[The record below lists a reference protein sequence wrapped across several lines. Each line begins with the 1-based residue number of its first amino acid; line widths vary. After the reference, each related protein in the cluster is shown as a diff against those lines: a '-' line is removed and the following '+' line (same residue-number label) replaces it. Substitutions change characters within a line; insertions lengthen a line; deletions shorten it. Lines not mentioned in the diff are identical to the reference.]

1 MPTRRHSAIRI
12 ALTIVIALVCAVGL
26 SQVGT
31 AGGPSRGAAILQQF
45 ELPPTSLTLFG
56 YPQGQLDTART
67 HGLTVDDQPAIGS
80 GLIALGG
87 GHYLGITDR
96 GPNIDHFTDTTVPCD
111 GNGGTLSA
119 NGKMH
124 PLPQFTPAIVE
135 FHAHGGTIDPVS
147 IVNLVGNGGVPVGG
161 LSNFGPDDDPS
172 FLDPCT
178 SASTFNVNG
187 MDVEDFALLP
197 GGRFLGVE
205 ENRPSLFVGV
215 LNTGLIEKRYIP
227 ATQAL
232 PGAAYPVQSSL
243 PEVLKR
249 RSKNRGFEGI
259 AITPDM
265 QTAYT
270 MSQSPLEVGCAGGTS
285 VCRNGR
291 VLRILKLDVSS
302 PLNIIVTGQYV
313 YRMSD
318 PAVYPPGTPARSLKL
333 SAMSWVGPDKL
344 LLLERSDDPGFGG
357 VRLVL
362 VDLEGA
368 TDINGLY
375 DASLVPEQTAAAG
388 VAHHV
393 SSRVVFEE
401 FENQPAD
408 ERLFWTYKLEGMA
421 IQNANSVDIIND
433 NDFGIVGDPN
443 MPPPTNLWSLR
454 LASQLPLGR

>member
-1 MPTRRHSAIRI
+1 MLTYRRSTIFLG
-12 ALTIVIALVCAVGL
+12 LTVVIGVICAVGSSL
-26 SQVGT
+26 VG
-31 AGGPSRGAAILQQF
+31 AASDSRGATLLQRF

-56 YPQGQLDTART
+56 YTQAQLDAAQP

-87 GHYLGITDR
+87 GHYLAITDR
-96 GPNIDHFTDTTVPCD
+96 GPNIDHFPDVTAPCD
-111 GNGGTLSA
+111 SGSS
-119 NGKMH
+119 NGKTH

-135 FHAHGGTIDPVS
+135 FHAHGGQLEPVS

-178 SASTFNVNG
+178 STSVFNVNG

-197 GGRFLGVE
+197 GGKFIGVE
-205 ENRPSLFVGV
+205 ENRPSLFIGV
-215 LNTGLIEKRYIP
+215 LATGLIEKRYIP
-227 ATQAL
+227 ATQGL
-232 PGAAYPVQSSL
+232 PGAVYTVQASL

-249 RSKNRGFEGI
+249 RSKNRGFEAI
-259 AITPDM
+259 AVTPDQ

-270 MSQSPLEVGCAGGTS
+270 MTQSPLEVGCAVGTS

-291 VLRILKLDVSS
+291 VLRILKLDVSN
-302 PLNIIVTGQYV
+302 PYNILVTGQYI

-318 PAVYPPGTPARSLKL
+318 PAVYPAGNTSRALKL

-344 LLLERSDDPGFGG
+344 LLLERSDEPGIGG

-362 VDLEGA
+362 IDLAGA

-375 DASLVPEQTAAAG
+375 DTSLVPEQ
-388 VAHHV
+388 
-393 SSRVVFEE
+393 
-401 FENQPAD
+401 
-408 ERLFWTYKLEGMA
+408 
-421 IQNANSVDIIND
+421 
-433 NDFGIVGDPN
+433 
-443 MPPPTNLWSLR
+443 
-454 LASQLPLGR
+454 